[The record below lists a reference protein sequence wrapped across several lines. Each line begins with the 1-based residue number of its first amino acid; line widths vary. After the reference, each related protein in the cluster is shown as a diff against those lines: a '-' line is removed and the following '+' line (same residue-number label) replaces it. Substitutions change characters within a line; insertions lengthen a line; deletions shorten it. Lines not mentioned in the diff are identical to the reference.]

1 MQLGCIIAPILQ
13 LPPTLPR
20 LYDSPFSPP
29 FPRLVGMV
37 PPAARRP
44 RPAPFV
50 AGCSLGVRA
59 MVTLDGL
66 TVTYRDR
73 PTLHGV
79 SGHFAP
85 GSLTAVVGPNG
96 AGKSTLLK
104 SIVSLLPIAQGS
116 LQVHTPRSRIA
127 YLPQQSAIDRSF
139 PITVFDCVLLGAWQA
154 AGALGGLG
162 SAVLDEADAALHT
175 VGLCG
180 FAQRPISAL
189 SAGQFQRVLFARLLL
204 QDADLIL
211 LDEPFNAID
220 SKTTA
225 ELLALVADWHAR
237 QRTVIA
243 VLHDH
248 SQVHQHF
255 PQTLLLA
262 RGVVAW
268 GDTAEVLTP
277 QHLGQARL
285 LGESWDDH
293 RHAA

>member
-1 MQLGCIIAPILQ
+1 LQSSCIITPNEK
-13 LPPTLPR
+13 PPPR
-20 LYDSPFSPP
+20 IFGFIGPGPF
-29 FPRLVGMV
+29 
-37 PPAARRP
+37 AARRT
-44 RPAPFV
+44 RFAAGV
-50 AGCSLGVRA
+50 AGRGLGRWRHAV
-59 MVTLDGL
+59 VTLDGL

-73 PTLHGV
+73 PTLHAV
-79 SGHFAP
+79 SGCFAP

-104 SIVSLLPIAQGS
+104 SILSLLPVAQGGLTVS
-116 LQVHTPRSRIA
+116 TPRERIA

-139 PITVFDCVLLGAWQA
+139 PITVLDCVLLGAWQA
-154 AGALGGLG
+154 AGAWGGLD
-162 SAVLDEADAALHT
+162 SAVQDAADAALHT

-180 FAQRPISAL
+180 FAQRPIGAL
-189 SAGQFQRVLFARLLL
+189 SSGQFQRVLFARLLL

-248 SQVHQHF
+248 AQVHRHF

-268 GDTAEVLTP
+268 GETAQVMTP

-293 RHAA
+293 AH